1 MQFVPVP
8 VSLRDLASERRQRVR
23 DALREK
29 DADVLVVSSA
39 ENVLYLTGYESM
51 LASINKPHPYAAI
64 ISEDQLV
71 LVAPC
76 GDFAPAIYEGFDP
89 ADVIPFG
96 RFYFSGET
104 PSATVDVKHLTFAPA
119 MRDGLDRFSKKGRA
133 LIESSSLPS
142 DVQELVKSAFKD
154 TQDASQWMLDL
165 RAVKLPG
172 EQSLLRHVANLT
184 ERALEA
190 GMKAAAVGVT
200 DKEVSNVVAAA
211 MSAAGGYPRNVTV
224 AGGPT
229 SALADVLSSERPLE
243 KGDLLRFDIGCSYYG
258 YKSDIART
266 AVIGEPTALQQK
278 YYDALLAGLETAFEK
293 AKTGAVAEAVF
304 SETVRTVEA
313 KGLKPFHRHHVG
325 HAIGLSTY
333 EWPVITPNNT
343 AQLRAGGTF
352 CLETPYY
359 EPGWGGMMVEDTGVI
374 TDNGFETF
382 TTMDRSLRIL

>member
-1 MQFVPVP
+1 M
-8 VSLRDLASERRQRVR
+8 R
-23 DALREK
+23 DALKNE

-39 ENVLYLTGYESM
+39 ENVLYMTGYESM
-51 LASINKPHPYAAI
+51 LASLNKPHPYAAI
-64 ISEDQLV
+64 ISRDQLV

-76 GDFAPAIYEGFDP
+76 GDFAPAIYEGFAPD
-89 ADVIPFG
+89 DVIPFG

-104 PSATVDVKHLTFAPA
+104 PSATVNVEHLSFAPA
-119 MRDGLDRFSKKGRA
+119 LRQGLARFGKVGNA
-133 LIESSSLPS
+133 LIEASCLPNEAQ
-142 DVQELVKSAFKD
+142 VVFKD
-154 TQDASQWMLDL
+154 CFNEIRDASQWMLGL
-165 RAVKLPG
+165 RAVKLPA

-190 GMKAAAVGVT
+190 GMAAAGVGVT

-224 AGGPT
+224 AGGAT
-229 SALADVLSSERPLE
+229 SALADVLSSERPLA

-278 YYDALLAGLETAFEK
+278 RYDALLAGLETAFEK
-293 AKTGAVAEAVF
+293 AKTGAVSEMVFAE
-304 SETVRTVEA
+304 TIHTVEA

-333 EWPVITPNNT
+333 EWPVITPNNK
-343 AQLRAGGTF
+343 AQLRAGSTF

-374 TDNGFETF
+374 TDSGFETF
-382 TTMDRSLRIL
+382 TTMDRSLRVL